1 MNSREAPGEYM
12 SSKTGKKARNEK
24 TQERGKGIPR
34 IMVKGG
40 SRVAAVRRCPQ
51 SRREGANI
59 LGGDLDN

>member
-1 MNSREAPGEYM
+1 M